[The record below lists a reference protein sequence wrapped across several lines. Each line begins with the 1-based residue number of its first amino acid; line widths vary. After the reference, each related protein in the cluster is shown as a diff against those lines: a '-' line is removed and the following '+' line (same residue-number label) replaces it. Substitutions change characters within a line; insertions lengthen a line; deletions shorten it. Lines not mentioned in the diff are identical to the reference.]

1 MNSLSRQGEAFIEK
15 SDAGKTP
22 CSVARSHLFREYFRE
37 NELIK
42 ETILTCLSGAQVGW
56 IKEIKNAKTSR
67 DTATVPRI
75 KIFSKLISMSL

>member
-1 MNSLSRQGEAFIEK
+1 MLAHIEIVHMYCIVKQILNSLSRQGEAFIEK
-15 SDAGKTP
+15 SDDGKTP

-56 IKEIKNAKTSR
+56 I
-67 DTATVPRI
+67 
-75 KIFSKLISMSL
+75 